1 MPRIEWDHSFS
12 VNNDEID
19 KQHKKWIAIINDLHD
34 SLIKGNINEID
45 YSAMEAMKSMR
56 EYVKDHFT
64 YEEDYMKSINYPD
77 LAKHQNI
84 HSKFYVQISEYYDDL
99 KSGKLVLN
107 TRIMKILM
115 NWLKDHILNE
125 DKKYNIFASGER

>member
-1 MPRIEWDHSFS
+1 MKL
-12 VNNDEID
+12 D
-19 KQHKKWIAIINDLHD
+19 K
-34 SLIKGNINEID
+34 
-45 YSAMEAMKSMR
+45 
-56 EYVKDHFT
+56 YVKDHFT